1 MKHIFFLALGLS
13 MACAATAQTTTT
25 GNIRFSSI
33 EGNNCMSIP
42 KAFTYNHK
50 PLLTFRDGT
59 DEWNKASSKINI
71 YDENIDLVKSFD
83 VLDDKKFYYT
93 LSYNVQTRRVKDVNK
108 TVDSREI
115 GTYETLDEW
124 IEEQK
129 RYDANIKNALV
140 IKTLDNGDKMVSVD
154 YSKADM
160 GNNESMYYCY
170 YYFGLQYPRRYW
182 VWSKGIMYQYGANY
196 SVDYTEWEDTG
207 TKNVDKSVALSH
219 LYLCNVDLD
228 NDAAF
233 GCGNHLF
240 DVSQTLFN
248 ADDDFEYIIPKCAM
262 SANYPG
268 ASMGSVD
275 TSEAW
280 YADRI
285 ITEQTSI
292 VPGSKSN
299 VVMTGFQV
307 VSSNG
312 NVVKDLN
319 FENGFEAAIADD
331 DYYAAVITMGGNRY
345 LAFNGWANG
354 KEGTI
359 FFKIDKA
366 STSIKQL
373 KITNATMTLKPNVV
387 NKNATINVMLG
398 DDNDKGSDIIVTS
411 TMGAKIKTVNVPAG
425 QTQTQLSVNA
435 PAGVYCVSRI
445 LNGKVNNTKKVLV
458 K

>member
-1 MKHIFFLALGLS
+1 M
-13 MACAATAQTTTT
+13 
-25 GNIRFSSI
+25 
-33 EGNNCMSIP
+33 
-42 KAFTYNHK
+42 
-50 PLLTFRDGT
+50 
-59 DEWNKASSKINI
+59 
-71 YDENIDLVKSFD
+71 
-83 VLDDKKFYYT
+83 
-93 LSYNVQTRRVKDVNK
+93 KDVNK

-154 YSKADM
+154 YSKTDM

-182 VWSKGIMYQYGANY
+182 VWSKGTMYQYSANY
-196 SVDYTEWEDTG
+196 SVEYTEWEDTG
-207 TKNVDKSVALSH
+207 TKNVDNSVALSH

-275 TSEAW
+275 ITEAW
-280 YADRI
+280 SGDRI
-285 ITEQTSI
+285 VTEQTSI

-319 FENGFEAAIADD
+319 FENGFEAAISDD
-331 DYYAAVITMGGNRY
+331 DYYAAVRTMAGNRY

-373 KITNATMTLKPNVV
+373 KITNATMTIKPNVV

-435 PAGVYCVSRI
+435 PAGGSCVSRI
-445 LNGKVNNTKKVLV
+445 LNGKVNDTKKVLV

>member
-154 YSKADM
+154 YSKTDM

-196 SVDYTEWEDTG
+196 SVDYTE
-207 TKNVDKSVALSH
+207 
-219 LYLCNVDLD
+219 
-228 NDAAF
+228 
-233 GCGNHLF
+233 
-240 DVSQTLFN
+240 
-248 ADDDFEYIIPKCAM
+248 
-262 SANYPG
+262 
-268 ASMGSVD
+268 
-275 TSEAW
+275 
-280 YADRI
+280 
-285 ITEQTSI
+285 
-292 VPGSKSN
+292 
-299 VVMTGFQV
+299 
-307 VSSNG
+307 
-312 NVVKDLN
+312 
-319 FENGFEAAIADD
+319 
-331 DYYAAVITMGGNRY
+331 
-345 LAFNGWANG
+345 
-354 KEGTI
+354 
-359 FFKIDKA
+359 
-366 STSIKQL
+366 
-373 KITNATMTLKPNVV
+373 
-387 NKNATINVMLG
+387 
-398 DDNDKGSDIIVTS
+398 
-411 TMGAKIKTVNVPAG
+411 
-425 QTQTQLSVNA
+425 
-435 PAGVYCVSRI
+435 
-445 LNGKVNNTKKVLV
+445 
-458 K
+458 